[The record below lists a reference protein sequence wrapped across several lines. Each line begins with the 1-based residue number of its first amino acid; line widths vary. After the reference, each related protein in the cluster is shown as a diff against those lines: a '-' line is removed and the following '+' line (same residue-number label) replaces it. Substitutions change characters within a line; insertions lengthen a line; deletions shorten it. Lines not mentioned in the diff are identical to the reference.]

1 MTVVL
6 TSRDRDR
13 GEVAARGLTDRRLD
27 VRVHALDVAD
37 PVSVGSFGNW
47 ALEHLGHLD
56 ILVNNAAIDY
66 DTDQRAAEADFE
78 EVSCAGLYL
87 WFRRGGHIGSA

>member
-1 MTVVL
+1 M
-6 TSRDRDR
+6 
-13 GEVAARGLTDRRLD
+13 
-27 VRVHALDVAD
+27 RVHALDVAD
-37 PVSVGSFGNW
+37 PGSVGSFGNW

-78 EVSCAGLYL
+78 EVSCAGLYP